1 MAVGAAAAV
10 AVAAGAS
17 AGRAAAVGCC
27 GVTPPQLHPD
37 VEPVRFLLGTWE
49 GEGRGEY
56 PTIAP
61 FEYREAVTFGHV
73 GKPFLAYAQ
82 RTTRDGAPAHAEVGY
97 LRSVGGGRVELVL
110 AHPTGLAEVEEGSIV
125 GTRIELRSTG
135 IVRSGTAKDVAA
147 LERSFAVEGDTLS
160 YAVRMAAVGLP
171 LQHHLSA
178 TLRKVA
184 E

>member
-1 MAVGAAAAV
+1 M
-10 AVAAGAS
+10 
-17 AGRAAAVGCC
+17 
-27 GVTPPQLHPD
+27 TPPLHPEL
-37 VEPVRFLLGTWE
+37 EPLGFLLGTWE

-56 PTIAP
+56 PTIEP
-61 FEYREAVTFGHV
+61 FAYRETVTFGHV

-82 RTTRDGAPAHAEVGY
+82 RTTREGVPAHAEVGY

-110 AHPTGLAEVEEGSIV
+110 AHPTGVAEIEEGTV
-125 GTRIELRSTG
+125 EGARIELRSTG
-135 IVRSGTAKDVAA
+135 ILRSGTAKEVVA
-147 LERSFAVEGDTLS
+147 LERSLVVDGDTLS

-178 TLRKVA
+178 TLTKVA